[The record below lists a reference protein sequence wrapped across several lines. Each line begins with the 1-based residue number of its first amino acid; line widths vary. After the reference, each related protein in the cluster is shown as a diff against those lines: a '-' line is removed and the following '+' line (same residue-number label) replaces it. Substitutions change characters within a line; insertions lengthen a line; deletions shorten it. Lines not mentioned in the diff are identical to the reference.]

1 MNKAQLAECVRLAE
15 NYHKNRLVDVRRA
28 LFYYQE
34 KMEQNL
40 QVISMKKNKKWSM
53 HE

>member
-1 MNKAQLAECVRLAE
+1 MNKAQLAECMRLAE

-40 QVISMKKNKKWSM
+40 QVISMKKNKKRSM
-53 HE
+53 HD